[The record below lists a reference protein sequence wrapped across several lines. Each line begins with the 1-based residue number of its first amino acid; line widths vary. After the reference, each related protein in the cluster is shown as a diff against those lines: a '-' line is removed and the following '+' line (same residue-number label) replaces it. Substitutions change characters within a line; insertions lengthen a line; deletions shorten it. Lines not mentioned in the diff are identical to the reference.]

1 MRDSVA
7 LQVEAL
13 IGSLDDTLSDEI
25 ILSEVRAMIA
35 QQQEEIQAL
44 TAALKAQAAQLQ
56 KVSEQIMAQVPA
68 PRLVAND

>member
-44 TAALKAQAAQLQ
+44 TATVKAQAAQIQ
-56 KVSEQIMAQVPA
+56 KVSEQLRTQVVA
-68 PRLVAND
+68 PRVVANK

>member
-44 TAALKAQAAQLQ
+44 TATVKAQAAQIQ
-56 KVSEQIMAQVPA
+56 KVSAQLA
-68 PRLVAND
+68 EEKALRRLVVNE